1 MANRNPGNI
10 NASLDQGSA
19 QSITDLSLANVEVMQ
34 QVDIAQFGLVTRWGS
49 PDVWIP
55 GAMLDGGT
63 NWNGSSYD
71 AVSGTFG
78 FRLFVPPYV
87 TEARYTL
94 LVAGIGKALLRTDTD
109 STGSELKWSFNESTE
124 IDGSAFVY
132 SAGAIPSSEGA
143 GTGRAITVASGATAE
158 WTTEDVR
165 VDVTRTNETGTV
177 YGSPNST
184 PGKVYGVGISWIWEP
199 RDITDSASV

>member
-19 QSITDLSLANVEVMQ
+19 QSITDLSLANVEVLQ

-71 AVSGTFG
+71 AVSASFG
-78 FRLFVPPYV
+78 FKLFVPPYV

-94 LVAGIGKALLRTDTD
+94 LVAGIGKATITTDTD
-109 STGSELKWSFNESTE
+109 STGSTE

-158 WTTEDVR
+158 WTTEDVT
-165 VDVTRTNETGTV
+165 VAVIRTNETGTV